1 MKKNRILIVED
12 EAIIGMHLKATLS
25 GLGYDVVGLVKNA
38 EETVRE
44 CGTRLPDL
52 ILMDIVMP
60 GAMDGIEAAGIIMK
74 TYDIPVVYLTGNADM
89 TTVARARETNP
100 YGYVIK
106 PINAQHLFSTI
117 DTALHR
123 RGLEMKLRDSEVKYR
138 RIAENMVDL
147 ISWVDRD
154 DNFTY
159 VSPSHQKLLGYTLD
173 DLYRMKL
180 FDLVHPDDK
189 KMVAEAYRNFI
200 GRQPFIRGEF
210 RCRTAG
216 GDYLWMDSTTTYMF
230 TPDGRFDGAVFS
242 SRDITERKKAE
253 AAIRE
258 SEERYNSLFNHSL
271 DCIYLHDFTG
281 GFIDANDAALDLL
294 GYTKEE
300 IKTISFQSLLSE
312 DQLPLALAMAGEI
325 INSGIQKEKKE
336 YRLKTKSGAIK
347 HVEALGSMVY
357 RDGKPYVIQ
366 GIARDIT
373 ERKMSEDALRKS
385 EAMHRL
391 VTDMMSDVVW
401 TVDADFNITYM
412 SPSVEKVVGY
422 TVEERMSH
430 KLSDIMSP
438 ESLALAMGQFAE
450 EMRKEASGGED
461 PDRTVTME
469 FEHRC
474 KDGSNV
480 MMENTVKAIRDRE
493 GRIIGFHGVS
503 RDITGRK
510 KVIDALKDTEAKFN
524 AAFHRSP
531 VGLSIL
537 SFPDGVYLDVNDE
550 FLKLSGYGRE
560 EVIGRTALDLGV
572 MTDENARKQIY
583 AGMMKRGTIRD
594 FPIEMRTKSGA
605 KKTVIWSGE
614 IIHFGG
620 SDHVLASAYDVT
632 EHRDAVEALKQSEE
646 KFRALF
652 DQSSAGVFMYDR
664 NLVVLDCNQQF
675 ADIIKAP
682 RERVIGLNLNLL
694 KEKGIISGIR
704 EALGGKPVYYEGPYL
719 STLTGSV
726 PWISSTVSP
735 LRGPGGDVVGGIGV
749 VIDLTELKVAEEALK
764 EQEASFKAVFEQS
777 TVGVVLFSPEL
788 RVTDCNK
795 RFADML
801 GSLRE
806 RMINYDITQ
815 LRDQN
820 IIPYLREALDG
831 KAAYYEGPYRA
842 TTSDAVLWVSS
853 SISPIRGVDGS
864 VKGGLLV
871 IVDLTERRE
880 AEIALRERDEIF
892 RAVFE
897 QSSVGIILYSSDLR
911 VLDCNKNF
919 ADMIESTREKIIG
932 LDLNRLREKAV
943 IPKIREAIIEGKKTY
958 YEGPYHATTSDAYRW
973 VSFSASPLRDDDG
986 EVRNGLLVVI
996 DITERWKAEKALR
1009 ESEERYRYL
1018 FDNANDFVFTID
1030 LEGRFTSFN
1039 REALEKSGYTPEE
1052 AITLSMYDILAPEYR
1067 DIARSMFRKK
1077 LEDGDPTVYEVEIVT
1092 KNGRRIALEINSQVM
1107 VLDGR
1112 PVGIQGIGRDIT
1124 ERRQMEEQIRSS
1136 LREKET
1142 LLREVHHR
1150 VKNNFQV
1157 ILSLLN
1163 LQSSNIENAEMKKYF
1178 ADAQSRI
1185 RSMALVHELLYQS
1198 GDLSRLDISRYIT
1211 TIVNELHASFHHAVP
1226 ACEPRV
1232 AAGRIELTIDQA
1244 IPCGLIINELLT
1256 NALKYA
1262 FPPGWMGKPE
1272 ILVSV
1277 SEGDGMIEL
1286 VVSDNGIGLS
1296 EDVDFNRMQTLG
1308 LSLTPM
1314 LAKQLL
1320 GTFEVD
1326 RSSGTR
1332 FTVRFPKK

>member
-12 EAIIGMHLKATLS
+12 EAIIGMHLKTALA
-25 GLGYDVVGLVKNA
+25 GLGYDAAGPVKNA
-38 EETVRE
+38 EEAVRE
-44 CGTRLPDL
+44 CGLRRPDL

-60 GAMDGIEAAGIIMK
+60 GSMDGIEAARVIMN

-89 TTVARARETNP
+89 ATVARARETNP

-106 PINAQHLFSTI
+106 PVNVQHLFSTI

-123 RGLEMKLRDSEVKYR
+123 RGLEMKLRDGEEKYR
-138 RIAENMVDL
+138 RIAGNMVDL

-159 VSPSHQKLLGYTLD
+159 LSPSHRKILGYD
-173 DLYRMKL
+173 PDALYRMKF
-180 FDLVHPDDK
+180 FDVVHPEDK
-189 KMVAEAYRNFI
+189 KMVVDVYRHFI
-200 GRQPFIRGEF
+200 GKEPFIRGEF

-258 SEERYNSLFNHSL
+258 SEARYNSLFNHSL

-281 GFIDANDAALDLL
+281 NFIDANDAALGLL
-294 GYTKEE
+294 GYTRDE

-312 DQLPLALAMAGEI
+312 DQLPLAMEMAGEI
-325 INSGIQKEKKE
+325 INTGIQKEKKE
-336 YRLKTKSGAIK
+336 YRLRTRNGGIR

-357 RDGKPYVIQ
+357 RDGRPYAIQ

-373 ERKMSEDALRKS
+373 ERKMADEALRKS
-385 EAMHRL
+385 EALHRL

-401 TVDADFNITYM
+401 TTDVNFKVTYM
-412 SPSVEKVVGY
+412 SPSVQKVTGF
-422 TVEERMSH
+422 TPEEHMSH
-430 KLSDIMSP
+430 SINEILTP
-438 ESLALAMGQFAE
+438 ESLARVMEQFAE
-450 EMRKEASGGED
+450 EMRKESLDGTD
-461 PDRTVTME
+461 PGRIVTME
-469 FEHRC
+469 CGHYR
-474 KDGSNV
+474 KDGSTV
-480 MMENTVKAIRDRE
+480 MMEDTVKAIRDAG
-493 GRIIGFHGVS
+493 GRVIGFHGVS
-503 RDITGRK
+503 RDITTRTK
-510 KVIDALKDTEAKFN
+510 AISALKETEEKFN

-531 VGLSIL
+531 IGLSIL
-537 SFPDGVYLDVNDE
+537 SLPEGRYIDVNDE
-550 FLKLSGYGRE
+550 FLKLSDFTRE
-560 EVIGRTALDLGV
+560 EVLGRTSLELSI
-572 MTDENARKQIY
+572 MTQPELRVRLFQLLQQH
-583 AGMMKRGTIRD
+583 GSVRD
-594 FPIEMRTKSGA
+594 IPIEMRSKSG
-605 KKTVIWSGE
+605 TVKNVVWSAV
-614 IIHFGG
+614 IIQSGG
-620 SDHVLASAYDVT
+620 REYVMAAVYDET
-632 EHRDAVEALKQSEE
+632 ENRRTVEALKQSEE

-664 NLVVLDCNQQF
+664 DLVVLDCNQQF

-704 EALGGKPVYYEGPYL
+704 DALQGTPACYEGPYL

-749 VIDLTELKVAEEALK
+749 VIDLTEYKIAEEALK
-764 EQEASFKAVFEQS
+764 EREESFKAVLEQS
-777 TVGVVLFSPEL
+777 SVGIVLFSPEL

-806 RMINYDITQ
+806 KMINYDITQ

-820 IIPYLREALDG
+820 IIPYLREALAG
-831 KAAYYEGPYRA
+831 EPAYYEGPYRA

-853 SISPIRGVDGS
+853 SISPILGADGA

-911 VLDCNKNF
+911 VLDCNQNF
-919 ADMIESTREKIIG
+919 ADMIESTREKVIG
-932 LDLNRLREKAV
+932 LDLTRLREKAV
-943 IPKIREAIIEGKKTY
+943 IPIIKEAIVEGKMSH

-1030 LEGRFTSFN
+1030 LEGGFTSFN
-1039 REALEKSGYTPEE
+1039 REALDKTGYAPEE
-1052 AITLSMYDILAPEYR
+1052 AVNLSMNDILAPEYR
-1067 DIARSMFRKK
+1067 DLARSMLRKK
-1077 LEDGDPTVYEVEIVT
+1077 LEDGDPTVYEVEIAT
-1092 KNGRRIALEINSQVM
+1092 RDGRRIALEINSQVM

-1112 PVGIQGIGRDIT
+1112 PIGIQGIGRDIT
-1124 ERRQMEEQIRSS
+1124 ERRLMEEQIRSS

-1163 LQSSNIENAEMKKYF
+1163 LQAANMENAGVKKYF
-1178 ADAQSRI
+1178 DDAQSRI

-1198 GDLSRLDISRYIT
+1198 GDISRLDISRYIT

-1226 ACEPRV
+1226 TCEPRV
-1232 AAGRIELTIDQA
+1232 EAGRIEMSIDQA

-1262 FPPGWMGKPE
+1262 FPPGWKGKPE
-1272 ILVSV
+1272 VMVSV
-1277 SEGDGMIEL
+1277 RERDGMVEL
-1286 VVSDNGIGLS
+1286 VVSDNGIGLPES
-1296 EDVDFNRMQTLG
+1296 LDMDRTQTLG

-1326 RSSGTR
+1326 RSEGTR
-1332 FTVRFPKK
+1332 FTVRFPRK

>member
-1 MKKNRILIVED
+1 ME
-12 EAIIGMHLKATLS
+12 
-25 GLGYDVVGLVKNA
+25 
-38 EETVRE
+38 
-44 CGTRLPDL
+44 
-52 ILMDIVMP
+52 
-60 GAMDGIEAAGIIMK
+60 
-74 TYDIPVVYLTGNADM
+74 
-89 TTVARARETNP
+89 
-100 YGYVIK
+100 
-106 PINAQHLFSTI
+106 
-117 DTALHR
+117 
-123 RGLEMKLRDSEVKYR
+123 
-138 RIAENMVDL
+138 
-147 ISWVDRD
+147 
-154 DNFTY
+154 
-159 VSPSHQKLLGYTLD
+159 
-173 DLYRMKL
+173 
-180 FDLVHPDDK
+180 
-189 KMVAEAYRNFI
+189 
-200 GRQPFIRGEF
+200 
-210 RCRTAG
+210 
-216 GDYLWMDSTTTYMF
+216 STTTYLF
-230 TPDGRFDGAVFS
+230 APDGTFDGAVFS

-253 AAIRE
+253 EAVRE

-271 DCIYLHDFTG
+271 DCIYLHDFAG
-281 GFIDANDAALDLL
+281 NFIDANDAALALL
-294 GYTKEE
+294 GYTRDE

-312 DQLPLALAMAGEI
+312 DQLPMAMDMAHEI
-325 INSGIQKEKKE
+325 IATGIQKEKKE
-336 YRLKTKSGAIK
+336 YRLRTKDGGIK
-347 HVEALGSMVY
+347 HIEALGSMVY
-357 RDGKPYVIQ
+357 RGGKPFAIQ
-366 GIARDIT
+366 GIAQDIT
-373 ERKMSEDALRKS
+373 ERKSSEEALRKS
-385 EAMHRL
+385 EALHRL

-401 TVDADFNITYM
+401 TADTDFNVTYM
-412 SPSVEKVVGY
+412 SPSVEKVIGY

-430 KLSDIMSP
+430 GISDIVKP
-438 ESLALAMGQFAE
+438 ETLARLMKIFKDEMARE
-450 EMRKEASGGED
+450 ESGGAD
-461 PDRTVTME
+461 PDRTVTVE
-469 FEHRC
+469 FEHVR
-474 KDGSNV
+474 KDGSTV
-480 MMENTVKAIRDRE
+480 MMENTIKAIRDDA

-503 RDITGRK
+503 RDISRRNMVLG
-510 KVIDALKDTEAKFN
+510 ALREAEEKFN
-524 AAFHRSP
+524 AAFHKSP

-537 SFPDGVYLDVNDE
+537 SLPGGVYLDVNDE
-550 FLKLSGYGRE
+550 FLKLSGLKRE
-560 EVIGRTALDLGV
+560 EVVGHTAPDLDVLADEEERERILKM
-572 MTDENARKQIY
+572 MTEHGAV
-583 AGMMKRGTIRD
+583 RD
-594 FPIEMRTKSGA
+594 FAITMKTKSGSRR
-605 KKTVIWSGE
+605 TVIWSGE
-614 IIHFGG
+614 IIRFGG
-620 SDHVLASAYDVT
+620 RDHILASAYDVT
-632 EHRDAVEALKQSEE
+632 EHRDALEALKQSEE

-664 NLVVLDCNQQF
+664 DLVVLDCNQQF
-675 ADIIKAP
+675 ADIIQAP

-694 KEKGIISGIR
+694 KEKGIITGIR
-704 EALGGKPVYYEGPYL
+704 EALEGKPAYYEGPYL

-735 LRGPGGDVVGGIGV
+735 LRGAGGEVVGGIGV
-749 VIDLTELKVAEEALK
+749 VIDLTELRIAEEALR
-764 EQEASFKAVFEQS
+764 EREESFKAVFEQS
-777 TVGVVLFSPEL
+777 TVGIVLYSPEL

-801 GSLRE
+801 GSSRK

-815 LRDQN
+815 LRDKN
-820 IIPYLREALDG
+820 IIPYLREALAG

-842 TTSDAVLWVSS
+842 TTSDAALWVSS
-853 SISPIRGVDGS
+853 SISPIRGADGT

-932 LDLNRLREKAV
+932 LDLTRLREKAV
-943 IPKIREAIIEGKKTY
+943 IPTIQEAIIEGKMSY

-1039 REALEKSGYTPEE
+1039 RAALEKTGYAPEE
-1052 AITLSMYDILAPEYR
+1052 AVNLTMNDILAPEFR
-1067 DIARSMFRKK
+1067 DLARSMLRKK
-1077 LEDGDPTVYEVEIVT
+1077 LEDGDPTVYAVEIVT
-1092 KNGRRIALEINSQVM
+1092 RNGRRIALEINSQVM

-1124 ERRQMEEQIRSS
+1124 ERRQMEEQIRNS

-1163 LQSSNIENAEMKKYF
+1163 LQSANIEDPGMKKYF
-1178 ADAQSRI
+1178 IDAQNRI

-1198 GDLSRLDISRYIT
+1198 VDISRLDISRYIT

-1226 ACEPRV
+1226 SCEPRV
-1232 AAGRIELTIDQA
+1232 EVGRIELTIDQA

-1262 FPPGWMGKPE
+1262 FPPGWEGKPE
-1272 ILVSV
+1272 ILISM
-1277 SEGDGMIEL
+1277 SEREGMIEL
-1286 VVSDNGIGLS
+1286 VVGDNGVGLPES
-1296 EDVDFNRMQTLG
+1296 FDISSTQTLG

-1320 GTFEVD
+1320 GTFQIG
-1326 RSSGTR
+1326 RSRGTL